1 MSDWKSAPS
10 GKPATPYQ
18 RWQPP
23 VWDELEPMLEPLRAE
38 PAANAEP
45 LAASALEQLQHD
57 AYEEAYAA
65 GLREGRAAGREHV
78 AAEAAR
84 WQALIDQLAHPLRAL
99 DEHVEAELVRLVQ
112 VLVRQILLREMRE
125 SPSVVAGW
133 IKSGLAALPG
143 GADRIDVHLHPA
155 DAAWL
160 REQLDDHPH
169 WQLIE
174 DAQLPRGACRIDSA
188 DTQVDAGLDARL
200 MAAFAHVFGE
210 TASAVE
216 AADGG

>member
-1 MSDWKSAPS
+1 MSDRKSAPS
-10 GKPATPYQ
+10 GAAATPYQ

-23 VWDELEPMLEPLRAE
+23 IWDEPESMLEPVRVE

-57 AYEEAYAA
+57 AYEEAYAL

-84 WQALIDQLAHPLRAL
+84 WQSLIEKLAHPFQAL
-99 DEHVEAELVRLVQ
+99 DERVEAELVRLVQ
-112 VLVRQILLREMRE
+112 ILVRQILMREMRE
-125 SPSVVAGW
+125 SPSVVQGW
-133 IKSGLAALPG
+133 IKAGLAALPD
-143 GADRIDVHLHPA
+143 GADRIEIHLHPA

-160 REQLDDHPH
+160 REQLDHHPH
-169 WQLIE
+169 WQLVE
-174 DAQLPRGACRIDSA
+174 DEQLPRGACRIDSA
-188 DTQVDAGLDARL
+188 DTRVDAGLDARL

-210 TASAVE
+210 TTPTVE